1 MTIDSSVLAP
11 DPDRLAAVER
21 AWAHLTSVGPVLSA
35 DERHHVIN
43 EARRAWAGAE
53 SPGADSG
60 VAGEATFWLA
70 VDAEGLTAEVVAEF
84 EAQGLDR
91 LTYLEIVGVVGLL
104 ANVDFYLLGL
114 GAALL
119 PLPAPGSDAPSG
131 EIDPEAED
139 GYLWVPSV
147 GTPYAPTVLDALP
160 SEGRALRDLHE
171 SMYVDMTQIGNG
183 HYADALSKAQ
193 IEWLAARTSYLNECF
208 Y

>member
-1 MTIDSSVLAP
+1 MLLAP

-21 AWAHLTSVGPVLSA
+21 AWAHLTTAGPVLTA

-70 VDAEGLTAEVVAEF
+70 VDAEGLTAEVVAKF

-91 LTYLEIVGVVGLL
+91 LAYLEIVGVVGLL
-104 ANVDFYLLGL
+104 ANVDFYMQGL
-114 GAALL
+114 GRELLAL
-119 PLPAPGSDAPSG
+119 PEPCGDEPSG
-131 EIDPEAED
+131 EIAADTED

-171 SMYVDMTQIGNG
+171 PMYVDMSQIGNG
-183 HYADALSKAQ
+183 HYADALTKAQ